1 MIEVY
6 KTVGGTPHLDGQY
19 TVFGEV
25 TEGMDVVDKIQK
37 MATDKFHRPY
47 TDVRI
52 IKATLTKD
60 PFKPIE
66 KPQPKKKAVK
76 QKRR

>member
-1 MIEVY
+1 
-6 KTVGGTPHLDGQY
+6 
-19 TVFGEV
+19 
-25 TEGMDVVDKIQK
+25 MDVVDKIQK

-66 KPQPKKKAVK
+66 KPQPQKKVVK
-76 QKRR
+76 GKHRR